1 MMYPWDVH
9 LETNTRRKS
18 PKKIIIIKE
27 KEKAMLHDDHDV
39 NLTPGFPHL
48 FFPALHTI
56 KICNSL
62 TLFPFLISCFFSV
75 FSLIVYHFLHARKVQ
90 FPNLQPFSFFFFPF
104 YIFHGR
110 SISLSPVFPI
120 FLKFNF
126 ISSTFLFV

>member
-27 KEKAMLHDDHDV
+27 KEKEMLHDDHDV

-90 FPNLQPFSFFFFPF
+90 FPNLQPFSFFFPF

-110 SISLSPVFPI
+110 MKINLSLS
-120 FLKFNF
+120 LSL
-126 ISSTFLFV
+126 SSLPHFFKI

>member
-48 FFPALHTI
+48 FFPALYTI

-62 TLFPFLISCFFSV
+62 TLFPFLISCFFSF

-90 FPNLQPFSFFFFPF
+90 FPNLQPFSFFFPF

-110 SISLSPVFPI
+110 MKINLSLS
-120 FLKFNF
+120 LSL
-126 ISSTFLFV
+126 SSLPHFFKI

>member
-48 FFPALHTI
+48 FFPALYTI

-62 TLFPFLISCFFSV
+62 TLFPFLISCFFSF
-75 FSLIVYHFLHARKVQ
+75 FSLIVYHFLHTRKVQ
-90 FPNLQPFSFFFFPF
+90 FPNLQPFFFFSFLYF
-104 YIFHGR
+104 
-110 SISLSPVFPI
+110 SWKNEDQSLS
-120 FLKFNF
+120 LSLSLQ
-126 ISSTFLFV
+126 SSPFF

>member
-1 MMYPWDVH
+1 MMYPWDMH
-9 LETNTRRKS
+9 SETNTRRKS

-27 KEKAMLHDDHDV
+27 KEKVMLHDDHDV

-48 FFPALHTI
+48 FFPALYTI

-62 TLFPFLISCFFSV
+62 TLFPFLISWFFSF
-75 FSLIVYHFLHARKVQ
+75 FSLIVHHFLHTRKVQ
-90 FPNLQPFSFFFFPF
+90 FPNLQPFSFFFPF

-120 FLKFNF
+120 FFKFNF

>member
-27 KEKAMLHDDHDV
+27 KEKAMLHDDLDV

-90 FPNLQPFSFFFFPF
+90 FPNLQPFSFFFPF

-110 SISLSPVFPI
+110 MKINLSLS
-120 FLKFNF
+120 LSL
-126 ISSTFLFV
+126 SSLPHFFKI